1 MCKLGILKEE
11 FLRGYVN
18 NSFKA
23 NIKNTPEQIS
33 AFITKY
39 GMAGD
44 ITITDSLDIAVIT
57 TFGIFLNRCSDQEY
71 LLKHLRP
78 TMVSLQTGEKEIK
91 FIPIDIPVSLDDEMN
106 NEESSNYNPDSPW

>member
-1 MCKLGILKEE
+1 MCKLGILEEE

-33 AFITKY
+33 AFIMEY
-39 GMAGD
+39 GVAGN

-57 TFGIFLNRCSDQEY
+57 TFGTLLNRCSDQEY

-78 TMVSLQTGEKEIK
+78 ILIPLQTGEKEIK
-91 FIPIDIPVSLDDEMN
+91 FISIDIPISLDDEIN
-106 NEESSNYNPDSPW
+106 IEDSENYNPDSPW